1 MVGTFT
7 VDLRDGRSVPF
18 DEIVVLERTNGT
30 WIRCIRNEPSPREQ
44 LPETTK
50 YYRLGTD
57 VERIVIEPDGELC
70 APSHPSGAEPEAPE
84 ETEAVALLEETDE
97 ELAEDSTVRRL
108 LE

>member
-1 MVGTFT
+1 MVGKFT

-18 DEIVVLERTNGT
+18 DEIVVLERKNGT
-30 WIRCIRNEPSPREQ
+30 WIRCVRDEPSPREQ

-50 YYRLGTD
+50 YYRLETD

-70 APSHPSGAEPEAPE
+70 DSSLSSGTDTEA
-84 ETEAVALLEETDE
+84 TDGTDAVALLEGRDE
-97 ELAEDSTVRRL
+97 ELAEEETVRRL

>member
-18 DEIVVLERTNGT
+18 DEIVVLERKNGT
-30 WIRCIRNEPSPREQ
+30 WIRCVRDEPSPREQ

-50 YYRLGTD
+50 YYRLETD
-57 VERIVIEPDGELC
+57 VERIVIEPDGEPCEASLSSGVETD
-70 APSHPSGAEPEAPE
+70 APDG
-84 ETEAVALLEETDE
+84 TVALLDESDE
-97 ELAEDSTVRRL
+97 EFDEDETVRRP

>member
-18 DEIVVLERTNGT
+18 DEIVVLERKNGT
-30 WIRCIRNEPSPREQ
+30 WIRCIRDEPSPREQ

-50 YYRLGTD
+50 YYRLETD
-57 VERIVIEPDGELC
+57 VERIVIEPDASLSSEAEAD
-70 APSHPSGAEPEAPE
+70 APDG
-84 ETEAVALLEETDE
+84 AVALLEEADE
-97 ELAEDSTVRRL
+97 ELADDETVRRL